1 MVLSHSGANSVF
13 FRPAGG
19 VFLRA
24 MAFSLFGA
32 VLVILSGAP
41 IDFLVKTAGI
51 APTSGL
57 GIFWTPILV
66 MAVIG
71 LLFHPG
77 KIIRAAFR
85 APPVVFLAGAVAL
98 SCLWSVDQAAS
109 IKHTMFFFA
118 SVIGAFY
125 VSKRFSLAETLN
137 VYALMF
143 GGLAVISTVL
153 ALGMPQ
159 IGTMQEVH
167 VGAWNGVW
175 VDKNTMGGFF
185 AMGFGL
191 AVARFAVTP
200 SSWLTSLPLGLISLA
215 MVLMTTSKTALV
227 GLLLILAVSI
237 GVFIM
242 RRGPVIA
249 AIFAWTSTM
258 TIAALVAMM
267 IFAPG
272 ILFGL
277 LNRDATLTSRTIIWT
292 ATERLIE
299 QRPVK
304 GFGYGAVWSDRS
316 ASAPVVAVHQEV
328 HFKPVNAHS
337 SWKDARL
344 ETGIPGLAALI
355 LMAGFALIAALW
367 SMPRSKSA
375 YWTLPTLVMLVQSS
389 FTESTLLNAHGTE
402 SFLFILLTVLAASSG
417 RAKQSPAPQQMTA
430 PAPVQTPRSFNPVT
444 LPPLP
449 PVPVFVQP
457 SSSARLAER
466 LYRITHP
473 QPQ

>member
-1 MVLSHSGANSVF
+1 
-13 FRPAGG
+13 
-19 VFLRA
+19 
-24 MAFSLFGA
+24 MAFGLFGA
-32 VLVILSGAP
+32 VLFILSGAP
-41 IDFLVKTAGI
+41 IDFLVKIAGI

-66 MAVIG
+66 MAAIG

-85 APPVVFLAGAVAL
+85 APPVVFMVGAIAL
-98 SCLWSVDQAAS
+98 SCLWSIDPATS
-109 IKHTMFFFA
+109 IKNTMFFFA
-118 SVIGAFY
+118 SVVGAFY
-125 VSKRFSLAETLN
+125 VSQRFSLVEILN
-137 VYALMF
+137 VFAVLF
-143 GGLAVISTVL
+143 GGLAVVSTVL
-153 ALGMPQ
+153 ALGLPQ
-159 IGTMQEVH
+159 IGTMQEIH

-227 GLLLILAVSI
+227 GLLLILAVAM

-249 AIFAWTSTM
+249 AMFVWLSTM
-258 TIAALVAMM
+258 TIAALVAIM

-304 GFGYGAVWSDRS
+304 GFGFDAVWGDQS
-316 ASAPVVAVHQEV
+316 ASGPVVAVHQEV
-328 HFKPVNAHS
+328 HFKPTNAHS
-337 SWKDARL
+337 SWMDARL
-344 ETGIPGLAALI
+344 ETGIPGLATLI

-367 SMPRSKSA
+367 SIPRSKSA
-375 YWTLPTLVMLVQSS
+375 YWTLPTLVMLLQSS
-389 FTESTLLNAHGTE
+389 FTESTLVNAHGTE

-417 RAKQSPAPQQMTA
+417 RMKQSPVPQQMA
-430 PAPVQTPRSFNPVT
+430 APVPAPVPFMPAPF
-444 LPPLP
+444 PPLP

-457 SSSARLAER
+457 PSSARLAER

-473 QPQ
+473 IPQ